1 MKYFVSYQNGAFAV
15 FEWMGDLADDE
26 QLDDLLEAAYQAA
39 PGSLCHQ
46 CAENF
51 EISDDAE
58 VREIREE
65 ESHKMVFEEPTW
77 SEELRESATRAGVQR
92 DTLATALREAGF
104 TVDPVTFA
112 VSR

>member
-1 MKYFVSYQNGAFAV
+1 MGGVRTYPRGCYPARQARDDTKEWGNSMKYFVSYQNGAFAV

-65 ESHKMVFEEPTW
+65 ESHKMVFEEPT
-77 SEELRESATRAGVQR
+77 
-92 DTLATALREAGF
+92 
-104 TVDPVTFA
+104 
-112 VSR
+112 